1 MSSDF
6 LEQLAEI
13 EVAPPPPE
21 FDRELHQR
29 VNRTLLAQQ
38 AANLAVGAVPGAI
51 VEFLRAVT
59 AALAF
64 SIAGHYPQE
73 RQEKIGDQL

>member
-1 MSSDF
+1 MSSNL
-6 LEQLAEI
+6 LEQLAEL
-13 EVAPPPPE
+13 EVAPPPPQ

-38 AANLAVGAVPGAI
+38 VADLAIGAVPLAA
-51 VEFLRAVT
+51 VEFLRAVA

-64 SIAGHYPQE
+64 TMTGHFPQD
-73 RQEKIGDQL
+73 RREKTRGDL